1 MLYFEISPSTTIAD
15 HRESPVKSPIKSPFQ
30 NEQATPYYCQS
41 NFLEQRALHAYRH
54 CRAFHSGGKIQS
66 SYFSRQKSANNQ
78 AKKILIHLR
87 EIQSFP
93 VSLNTEYSKAEP
105 SRCDLICEIWG
116 RLLYIRLNVSGSLF
130 SMVMVFVKKIFRFSV
145 FVNSMLR
152 LFKRIKYLV

>member
-1 MLYFEISPSTTIAD
+1 MLSFEISPSTTITD

-93 VSLNTEYSKAEP
+93 VSLNAVLSVVEVHRIFKSRT

-116 RLLYIRLNVSGSLF
+116 GLLYIRLNVSNRALLF
-130 SMVMVFVKKIFRFSV
+130 FICWR
-145 FVNSMLR
+145 
-152 LFKRIKYLV
+152 YQ